1 MARHTLKTWP
11 AFFGAIIERRKT
23 YEIRK
28 NDRNFQ
34 VGDELLLQ
42 EWDPQ
47 TKAYSGRDIIVEVT
61 YMTQG
66 GQWGIPEGICVMGIR
81 IQSWRLGEQEPV
93 NA

>member
-1 MARHTLKTWP
+1 MARHELKTWP
-11 AFFGAIIERRKT
+11 QFFNAMLARTKT

-34 VGDELLLQ
+34 VGDELFLR

-47 TKAYSGRDIIVEVT
+47 QQTYSGRDLTVDVT
-61 YMTQG
+61 YMTKG

-81 IQSWRLGEQEPV
+81 IQSWRLGDQEP
-93 NA
+93 A